1 MTTSA
6 ETALG
11 NERVRAG
18 ADDGQQH
25 TERKNMYVGRIVAVG
40 MSRDGKTVAMYRVSS
55 RSFPNREARL
65 DGETAAIMPKK
76 GFEDDLSKNPYIAYN
91 CLRLAGS
98 FAIATNGS
106 HTDPVTEK
114 IAAGI
119 PPRDALASCL
129 LAMDYEKDS
138 LDTPRIAAV
147 ADSAAPKGWLGI
159 VRKNAISVLEID
171 LEPGK
176 AYYVAT
182 YEHDAPSKRHYRD
195 DAFDAE
201 TPEAACSHIIRGGV
215 FAELER
221 PVTAAAALASENG
234 FELAVETVE

>member
-1 MTTSA
+1 
-6 ETALG
+6 
-11 NERVRAG
+11 
-18 ADDGQQH
+18 
-25 TERKNMYVGRIVAVG
+25 MYVGRIVAIG
-40 MSRDGKTVAMYRVSS
+40 MTKNGKTAAMYRVSS
-55 RSFPNREARL
+55 RSFPNREARMEA
-65 DGETAAIMPKK
+65 GKVAIMPKK

-91 CLRLAGS
+91 CLRMAGE
-98 FAIATNGS
+98 FAVATNGS

-114 IAAGI
+114 IAMGI

-138 LDTPRIAAV
+138 LDTPRIAAIV
-147 ADSAAPKGWLGI
+147 SGTLPKGWLGI

-182 YEHDAPSKRHYRD
+182 YEHDTPSKCHYAD
-195 DAFDAE
+195 NAFDAE
-201 TPEAACSHIIRGGV
+201 STADACSYVIRGGV
-215 FAELER
+215 FADLDR
-221 PVTAAAALASENG
+221 PVTAAAALASDNG